1 MAAALERTKTFW
13 QSASAWRVRT
23 QNSAFDSWLRWV
35 GIQPLLRRI
44 CGCSFLPHHDYGR
57 GGRGW
62 RDLWQDSLA
71 LLLTAPEQTRQDLLR
86 YFAGVRTDGTNA
98 TIIGAKPGEFK
109 ADRNGIPRVWMDH
122 GFWPM
127 LTVELYLNETGDL
140 DFLLEG
146 QPYFRDTLAH
156 RGEGKPLETPGAAC
170 EGTVLEHLLIQ
181 NVTAFYDVGEH
192 GFMRLRGADWNGGLD
207 MARERGESVAFTAA
221 YAGNFTVLAK
231 RLRDLA
237 KTGRDGVEI
246 PSPAIAAGNGLPG
259 RSGKARKADG
269 ILPGNGSADGES
281 HHLPGIS
288 GMRHGAHGAGAAGK
302 HPQYPVGRRRR

>member
-1 MAAALERTKTFW
+1 
-13 QSASAWRVRT
+13 
-23 QNSAFDSWLRWV
+23 
-35 GIQPLLRRI
+35 
-44 CGCSFLPHHDYGR
+44 
-57 GGRGW
+57 
-62 RDLWQDSLA
+62 
-71 LLLTAPEQTRQDLLR
+71 
-86 YFAGVRTDGTNA
+86 
-98 TIIGAKPGEFK
+98 
-109 ADRNGIPRVWMDH
+109 MDH

-246 PSPAIAAGNGLPG
+246 PLPLQSLLEMDYRG
-259 RSGKARKADG
+259 AQEKPGKELVLCIILLELTKRLPIPRS
-269 ILPGNGSADGES
+269 
-281 HHLPGIS
+281 
-288 GMRHGAHGAGAAGK
+288 
-302 HPQYPVGRRRR
+302 RRA